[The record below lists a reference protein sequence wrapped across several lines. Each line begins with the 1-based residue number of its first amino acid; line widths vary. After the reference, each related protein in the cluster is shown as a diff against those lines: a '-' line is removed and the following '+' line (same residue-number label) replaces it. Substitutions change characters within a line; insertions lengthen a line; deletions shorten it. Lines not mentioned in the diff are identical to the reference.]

1 MTVMDRVMEQV
12 KVAVPRGIPGPAKGR
27 WVSRVLLRQLAGHD
41 ERALA
46 ELSNRPLH
54 ARVNAFLERVASF
67 EEGDAAELLPKLS
80 IGDRVAL
87 MLHVRRLELGDRL
100 DCTVSCAKCGK
111 AMSVV
116 LSAAKLLN
124 TASPAPSTS
133 YAIEADGLRLQ
144 VKPLTAH
151 DQDML
156 LGAKEG
162 EDLEE
167 TLARSCIV
175 SSDTLLPEKLPG
187 TVVQAIGSKL
197 EEVDPLSD
205 IVLELSCPECSRK
218 FRASFN
224 AEDFIFKELGIGRGD
239 IESEIHW
246 LALHYHWS
254 ENEILS
260 LPVRR
265 RRKYISL
272 INSAITGAGA

>member
-1 MTVMDRVMEQV
+1 MDRAMEQAR
-12 KVAVPRGIPGPAKGR
+12 VAIPRGIPWPAKGR
-27 WVSRVLLRQLAGHD
+27 WESHVLLRQLAGHD

-46 ELSNRPLH
+46 EFAGMPLY

-67 EEGDAAELLPKLS
+67 EEGDAAELLRRLS

-87 MLHVRRLELGDRL
+87 MLHVRRLELGDSL
-100 DCTVSCAKCGK
+100 DCTVSCVKCGK

-116 LSAAKLLN
+116 LSAARLLN
-124 TASPAPSTS
+124 IVPTAPGVS
-133 YAIEADGLRLQ
+133 YSVEASGLRLQ
-144 VKPLTAH
+144 VRPLTVL

-156 LGAKEG
+156 LDAKEG

-167 TLARSCIV
+167 ELARACIV
-175 SSDTLLPEKLPG
+175 SSDPQLPEKLPSQII
-187 TVVQAIGSKL
+187 QAIGSKL

-205 IVLELSCPECSRK
+205 IALDLACPECGHK

-224 AEDFIFKELGIGRGD
+224 AEDFVFRELDIGQGD
-239 IESEIHW
+239 LESEVHW

-260 LPVRR
+260 LPVKR

-272 INSAITGAGA
+272 INTAITGAGS